1 MLQNGILS
9 ISWCSVWARVA
20 AMDVII
26 PPSRT
31 LALALALHLHNYY
44 KDTCAKCHIYIY
56 TLGSWN
62 LKEVKDGKI
71 WDQLL

>member
-1 MLQNGILS
+1 
-9 ISWCSVWARVA
+9 
-20 AMDVII
+20 MDVII

-44 KDTCAKCHIYIY
+44 KDTRAKCHTCIYN

-62 LKEVKDGKI
+62 LKEVNDGKI
-71 WDQLL
+71 